1 MTNEND
7 MKFKFCV
14 HKQSFIETQ
23 VCSLVYMLS
32 MVIFELQ
39 CQS

>member
-7 MKFKFCV
+7 MKFKLF
-14 HKQSFIETQ
+14 HKQGFIETQ
-23 VCSLVYMLS
+23 VCPLVYMLS
-32 MVIFELQ
+32 MVTFKLQ